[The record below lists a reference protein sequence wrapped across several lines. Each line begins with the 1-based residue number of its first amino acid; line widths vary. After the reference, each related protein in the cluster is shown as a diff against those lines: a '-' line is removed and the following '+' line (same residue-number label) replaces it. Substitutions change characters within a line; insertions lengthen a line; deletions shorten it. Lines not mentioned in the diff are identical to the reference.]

1 MIRNTNHTIFSFT
14 LKFLSHLRFS
24 FLLLGVLYFLPT
36 VSMSQGNGD
45 PLGFQGL
52 SKLNM
57 FSAQALA
64 QGNTSI
70 AQTGVVNSLFNNPAG
85 LGDIERLQI
94 SISGKSSQ
102 WKQHENQ
109 YWTESRLHPLLPAI
123 LDGRYVPNPHHNG
136 LLDTALVNLMSPDDY
151 TIPLLGFD
159 QYSPEVADWKDSY
172 ISQSPVNNISLAI
185 PLKIMGKSLVLAAGL
200 ARRND
205 IYEYDRNDT
214 YLNPH
219 FGDRTNPVILAAP
232 DSMIMNWFKYE
243 RLSKGGINALTFGL
257 ALRMSNHLQLG
268 LSIQN
273 LNGESDDHLEMDK
286 VGYFLFPKSD
296 EFAFTYDTMTVV
308 QSGKSTFG
316 TTSDIRGM
324 PLLISFFNPIKFGI
338 LFNYKQFD
346 LGFCITSPYT
356 ITRDW
361 DYTIEFFETDTI
373 TTTNINGQ
381 DQMDLPITIALGA
394 KIEQKNRL
402 SISFDIGFNPY
413 SQTHFSYTDTSF
425 NHTIFQLD
433 TLRSNW
439 VDQTTFG
446 IGMKYGITPGISVM
460 AGYRSVPE
468 VFIPNRAAFRHKG
481 PEMESVS
488 AGISVAFPFG
498 QIDLGYEYRFLKY
511 YDSWESNLNYVLKT
525 ENHLGVSLR
534 FGL

>member
-14 LKFLSHLRFS
+14 LKLLSHLRFS

-36 VSMSQGNGD
+36 VSLSQGNGD

-52 SKLNM
+52 STLNV
-57 FSAQALA
+57 FSAHALA
-64 QGNTSI
+64 QGNTFI
-70 AQTGVVNSLFNNPAG
+70 AQTGDVNSLFNNPAG

-109 YWTESRLHPLLPAI
+109 YWTESRQHPLLPAI
-123 LDGRYVPNPHHNG
+123 LDGRYVPDPRHNG
-136 LLDTALVNLMSPDDY
+136 LLDTALVKLMSPDDY
-151 TIPLLGFD
+151 AIPLLGFD

-172 ISQSPVNNISLAI
+172 LSQSPVNNISLAI

-219 FGDRTNPVILAAP
+219 FGDRTNPVIIATP
-232 DSMIMNWFKYE
+232 DSMVMNWFKYE
-243 RLSKGGINALTFGL
+243 RMRVGGINELTAGL
-257 ALRMSNHLQLG
+257 ALKLSDHLQLG
-268 LSIQN
+268 LSMQN
-273 LNGESDDHLEMDK
+273 LKGESDDYLEMDK
-286 VGYFLFPKSD
+286 VGYFLFPTTTI
-296 EFAFTYDTMTVV
+296 FAFTYDTMTVV
-308 QSGKSTFG
+308 QSGNSTYSG
-316 TTSDIRGM
+316 S
-324 PLLISFFNPIKFGI
+324 SIKFGV
-338 LFNYKQFD
+338 LFNYEQFD

-361 DYTIEFFETDTI
+361 NYTIVDTI
-373 TTTNINGQ
+373 TTNINGK
-381 DQMDLPITIALGA
+381 DQMGLPITIALGT
-394 KIEQKNRL
+394 KIEPKDRL
-402 SISFDIGFNPY
+402 SISFDIGFIPY
-413 SQTHFSYTDTSF
+413 SQTKFSYTDTTF
-425 NHTIFQLD
+425 NNTIIQLD
-433 TLRSNW
+433 TTRLNW
-439 VDQTTFG
+439 VDQTTFA

-460 AGYRSVPE
+460 TGYRSVPE

-481 PEMESVS
+481 PEMQSVS
-488 AGISVAFPFG
+488 AGIGVTFPFG

-525 ENHLGVSLR
+525 ENHLAISFR
-534 FGL
+534 FDL

>member
-232 DSMIMNWFKYE
+232 DSMVMNWFKYE
-243 RLSKGGINALTFGL
+243 RMRVGGIDDLTAGL
-257 ALRMSNHLQLG
+257 ALKLTDHLQLG

-273 LNGESDDHLEMDK
+273 LSGESDDHLEMDK
-286 VGYFLFPKSD
+286 VGYFLFPESD
-296 EFAFTYDTMTVV
+296 EFVFTYDTMTVV
-308 QSGKSTFG
+308 QSGNSTYSG
-316 TTSDIRGM
+316 S
-324 PLLISFFNPIKFGI
+324 SAKFGI

-356 ITRDW
+356 IIRDW
-361 DYTIEFFETDTI
+361 DYTIEFFETDTMI
-373 TTTNINGQ
+373 TTNINGQ
-381 DQMDLPITIALGA
+381 DQMDLPITMALGA

-511 YDSWESNLNYVLKT
+511 YDSWETNLNYVLKT

>member
-1 MIRNTNHTIFSFT
+1 MRVIRNTNYTIFSIT
-14 LKFLSHLRFS
+14 LKLRSHLRSGIF
-24 FLLLGVLYFLPT
+24 LLGVLFSLPA
-36 VSMSQGNGD
+36 VLMSQGNGD

-52 SKLNM
+52 SSLNV

-64 QGNTSI
+64 QGNTYI
-70 AQTGVVNSLFNNPAG
+70 AQTGDVNSLFNNPAG
-85 LGDIERLQI
+85 LGDINRLQI
-94 SISGKSSQ
+94 SITGKSSQ

-123 LDGRYVPNPHHNG
+123 LDGRYVPDPQFNG
-136 LLDTALVNLMSPDDY
+136 MTDDVLVDSMSTDDY
-151 TIPLLGFD
+151 ATPVIGYD
-159 QYSPEVADWKDSY
+159 QFSPEVADWNDNYS
-172 ISQSPVNNISLAI
+172 SQSPVNNISLAI

-200 ARRND
+200 TRSYD

-232 DSMIMNWFKYE
+232 DSMVMNWFKYE
-243 RLSKGGINALTFGL
+243 RMRVGGINDLTAGL
-257 ALRMSNHLQLG
+257 ALKLSDHLQLG
-268 LSIQN
+268 LSMQN
-273 LNGESDDHLEMDK
+273 LYGESDDHLEMDK
-286 VGYFLFPKSD
+286 MGYFLFPTTD
-296 EFAFTYDTMTVV
+296 NFAFTYDTMTVV
-308 QSGKSTFG
+308 QSGNSTYSGF
-316 TTSDIRGM
+316 S
-324 PLLISFFNPIKFGI
+324 SKFGI

-346 LGFCITSPYT
+346 LGFCVTSPYT

-361 DYTIEFFETDTI
+361 DYTIEFFENDTI
-373 TTTNINGQ
+373 ITKNINGQ
-381 DQMDLPITIALGA
+381 DQIDLPITIALGA
-394 KIEQKNRL
+394 KIEPKNRL

-413 SQTHFSYTDTSF
+413 SQTNFSYTDTSF

-433 TLRSNW
+433 TIRLNW

-460 AGYRSVPE
+460 TGYRSVPD

-511 YDSWESNLNYVLKT
+511 YDSWETNLNYVLKT

>member
-14 LKFLSHLRFS
+14 LKLHSHIRFS

-52 SKLNM
+52 SSLNV

-70 AQTGVVNSLFNNPAG
+70 AQTGDVNTLFNNPAG
-85 LGDIERLQI
+85 LGDINRLQI
-94 SISGKSSQ
+94 SITGKSSQ

-136 LLDTALVNLMSPDDY
+136 LLDTELVNLMSPDDY
-151 TIPLLGFD
+151 AIPLLGFD

-185 PLKIMGKSLVLAAGL
+185 PLKVMGKSLVLAAGF

-232 DSMIMNWFKYE
+232 DSMVMNWFKYE
-243 RLSKGGINALTFGL
+243 RMRIGGINDLTAGL
-257 ALRMSNHLQLG
+257 ALKLTDHLQLG
-268 LSIQN
+268 LSLQN
-273 LNGESDDHLEMDK
+273 LSGESDDHLEMDK
-286 VGYFLFPKSD
+286 VGYFLFPESD

-308 QSGKSTFG
+308 QSGISTYSG
-316 TTSDIRGM
+316 S
-324 PLLISFFNPIKFGI
+324 SAKFGI

-361 DYTIEFFETDTI
+361 DYTIEFFENDTI
-373 TTTNINGQ
+373 ITKNINGQ

-394 KIEQKNRL
+394 KIEPKNRL

-413 SQTHFSYTDTSF
+413 SQTNFSYTDTSF

-433 TLRSNW
+433 TIRLNW

-446 IGMKYGITPGISVM
+446 IGMKYGITPSISVM
-460 AGYRSVPE
+460 TGYRSVPE

-488 AGISVAFPFG
+488 AGISMVFPFW

-511 YDSWESNLNYVLKT
+511 YDSWETNLNYVLKT

>member
-232 DSMIMNWFKYE
+232 DSMVMNWFKYE
-243 RLSKGGINALTFGL
+243 RMRVGGIDDLTAGL
-257 ALRMSNHLQLG
+257 ALKLTDHLQLG

-273 LNGESDDHLEMDK
+273 LSGESDDHLEMDK
-286 VGYFLFPKSD
+286 VGYFLFPESD
-296 EFAFTYDTMTVV
+296 EFVFTYDTMTVV
-308 QSGKSTFG
+308 QSGNSTYSG
-316 TTSDIRGM
+316 S
-324 PLLISFFNPIKFGI
+324 SAKFGI

-356 ITRDW
+356 IIRDW
-361 DYTIEFFETDTI
+361 DYTIEFFETDTM

-381 DQMDLPITIALGA
+381 DQMDLPITMALGA

-511 YDSWESNLNYVLKT
+511 YDSWETNLNYVLKT

>member
-1 MIRNTNHTIFSFT
+1 MIRNTNHTFFSFT
-14 LKFLSHLRFS
+14 LKLRSHLRPGI
-24 FLLLGVLYFLPT
+24 FLLAVLYFLPT

-52 SKLNM
+52 SSLNV

-70 AQTGVVNSLFNNPAG
+70 AQTGDVTSLLNNPAG
-85 LGDIERLQI
+85 LGDINRLQI
-94 SISGKSSQ
+94 SITGKSSH

-123 LDGRYVPNPHHNG
+123 LDGRYVPDPQYNG
-136 LLDTALVNLMSPDDY
+136 MTADVLVDSMSTDDY
-151 TIPLLGFD
+151 ATPVIGYD
-159 QYSPEVADWKDSY
+159 QFSPEVADWKDNYS
-172 ISQSPVNNISLAI
+172 SQSPLNNISVAI
-185 PLKIMGKSLVLAAGL
+185 PLKIMGKSLVLAAGMS
-200 ARRND
+200 RRYD

-232 DSMIMNWFKYE
+232 DSMVMNWFKYE
-243 RLSKGGINALTFGL
+243 RMRVGSINDLTAGL
-257 ALRMSNHLQLG
+257 ALKLSDHLQLG

-286 VGYFLFPKSD
+286 VGYFLFPTTVD
-296 EFAFTYDTMTVV
+296 FAFTYDTMTVV
-308 QSGKSTFG
+308 QSGISTYSG
-316 TTSDIRGM
+316 S
-324 PLLISFFNPIKFGI
+324 SAKFGI

-346 LGFCITSPYT
+346 LGFCITSPYS

-361 DYTIEFFETDTI
+361 DYTIEFFENDTI
-373 TTTNINGQ
+373 ITKNINGQ

-394 KIEQKNRL
+394 KIEPKNRL

-413 SQTHFSYTDTSF
+413 SQTNFSYTDTSF

-433 TLRSNW
+433 TIRLNW

-446 IGMKYGITPGISVM
+446 IGMKYGITPSISVM
-460 AGYRSVPE
+460 TGYRSVPE

-481 PEMESVS
+481 PEMQSVS
-488 AGISVAFPFG
+488 AGIGVTFPFG